1 MQDINI
7 KTEPKPSK
15 LYFYQRFY
23 EDLENYEKKID
34 KFSVTDF
41 ACGGSKVLG
50 IVKPHYY
57 QGVDL
62 KENMILESRN
72 VYSKFNYNF
81 HSADITSFNSGV
93 KTNFGLCIQTF
104 GINLN
109 FNQKYLI
116 KTLKNLNNHTQ
127 KNGSIVFNMT
137 SELYGENKV
146 ILDKFFKDNFEK
158 INFIF
163 YGIFNERYNHKFA
176 RILVRIEHFLSFTS
190 FFKKYVYIKC
200 IKKK

>member
-41 ACGGSKVLG
+41 ACGGSKILG

-62 KENMILESRN
+62 KEDMILESRN

-93 KTNFGLCIQTF
+93 KTNFGLCIQTGF
-104 GINLN
+104 QEYKIE
-109 FNQKYLI
+109 LI
-116 KTLKNLNNHTQ
+116 PIIPVNNTIEDITKQYTL
-127 KNGSIVFNMT
+127 
-137 SELYGENKV
+137 
-146 ILDKFFKDNFEK
+146 ILEK
-158 INFIF
+158 IIRKYPEQNFWF
-163 YGIFNERYNHKFA
+163 HNRWK
-176 RILVRIEHFLSFTS
+176 TTPM
-190 FFKKYVYIKC
+190 K
-200 IKKK
+200 